1 MARDHACV
9 PWEYLNEMDELNDSE
24 FGRLMRAL
32 LTYSMTGE
40 PMALTGNER
49 FYAKRVMSRE
59 DRYQESYKKQSAT
72 NAANGANGGR
82 PSKNGGGKRAS
93 GKSHGNRNKPEETGI
108 KRDEADESE
117 KTHTDTNTDTDTDT
131 KTDTDAASGGNRP
144 PPAPPSAADPELAR
158 AMTEILNFIPQLSP
172 PKLDKFKAYYQ
183 SLGADVCVL
192 AVYEARDNSVSG
204 RGAWG
209 YIEAILERCQHSG
222 IRSRTDWETDKERR
236 KSNARRTFGNIPPSA
251 DDYGG
256 EGNFHL

>member
-59 DRYQESYKKQSAT
+59 DRYQESYKKQSAV

-82 PSKNGGGKRAS
+82 PSKSGGGSRAS
-93 GKSHGNRNKPEETGI
+93 GGNRNKPKKSEE
-108 KRDEADESE
+108 KRTEADESE
-117 KTHTDTNTDTDTDT
+117 KTHTDTYTDTDTDT
-131 KTDTDAASGGNRP
+131 ETNAASGGTPLP
-144 PPAPPSAADPELAR
+144 PAADPELAR
-158 AMTEILNFIPQLSP
+158 AMTAILDFIPQLSP
-172 PKLDKFKAYYQ
+172 PKLEKFAAYYQ

-192 AVYEARDNSVSG
+192 AVYEARDNSVNG
-204 RGAWG
+204 RGAWA
-209 YIEAILERCQHSG
+209 YIEAILERCQNSG
-222 IRSRTDWETDKERR
+222 IRSQADWEADKARR
-236 KSNARRTFGNIPPSA
+236 KSNRLKLGGQPSHTNA
-251 DDYGG
+251 QG
-256 EGNFHL
+256 EYEYNPGDLSDSL